1 MFIDNETLVTSSG
14 VIRNR
19 SKPRVGIV
27 NANSLY
33 CELFDDCMINGIDL
47 SYDEYRA
54 EAIERLK
61 TDNPDLDDDEIDQ
74 LYDDENDCVE
84 FDSRTFLLGAWVKN
98 DAGKYEIDKTGA
110 SGSYALEY
118 NTSNGIVSVEWS
130 ELTQLC
136 NNTSPCYTMANGDG
150 PCGNLDSPGN
160 AVLAYTLPKDMF
172 YQD

>member
-14 VIRNR
+14 VIKNR

-33 CELFDDCMINGIDL
+33 CELFDDCIQSGIDL
-47 SYDEYRA
+47 TWEEFDDEMNRR
-54 EAIERLK
+54 IERGEISI
-61 TDNPDLDDDEIDQ
+61 DDAQDEM
-74 LYDDENDCVE
+74 EWAE
-84 FDSRTFLLGAWVKN
+84 FDSKTYLLGAWVKN